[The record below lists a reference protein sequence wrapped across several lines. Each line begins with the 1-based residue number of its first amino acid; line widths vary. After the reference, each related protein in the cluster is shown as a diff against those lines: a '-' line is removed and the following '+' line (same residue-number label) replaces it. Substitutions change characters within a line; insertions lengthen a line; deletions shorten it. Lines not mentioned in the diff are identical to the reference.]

1 MPTAVPL
8 DVDDEAAYSVYF
20 TTVPAAPQ
28 LPEPAFHEIVSVPSA
43 FSVTV
48 GAALFQDTNGC
59 RAGRY
64 ESASDVRNH
73 AEP

>member
-8 DVDDEAAYSVYF
+8 DEDDEAAYSVYF

-48 GAALFQDTNGC
+48 GAALFQDKLGGLAANVTVFSSYN
-59 RAGRY
+59 
-64 ESASDVRNH
+64 NLL
-73 AEP
+73 